1 VIELTLVG
9 VKVELPTNQPIVLL
23 KEKDGDRYLPIWI
36 GAVEATAIAFAL
48 QGVVTP
54 RPMTHDLLKGILD
67 ETGIAVD
74 SIAITELTE
83 GVFYSSIRLRQGTS
97 QYEISSRPSDAVAL
111 AVRSEVPIFAADD
124 VMEEVGIPL
133 RDEDDEAEMEKF
145 RAFLEAVSPEDFRG

>member
-1 VIELTLVG
+1 MIELTLVG

-23 KEKDGDRYLPIWI
+23 KEKDGERYLPIWI

-48 QGVVTP
+48 QGVVPP

-67 ETGIAVD
+67 ETGITVD

-83 GVFYSSIRLRQGTS
+83 GVFYSSIRLRQGGA
-97 QYEISSRPSDAVAL
+97 QFEVSSRPSDAVAL
-111 AVRSEVPIFAADD
+111 AVRTEVPIFAADD

-133 RDEDDEAEMEKF
+133 REDDDEAEMEKF
-145 RAFLEAVSPEDFRG
+145 RVFLEAVSPEDFRS